1 MRRTAYFTGLL
12 ILAAVLSVSCSEIWR
27 IDPPELLSGT
37 VWMGTNDARGEKLYF
52 CYGSSEVLPY
62 FHEETG
68 VDGTQENGHLEM
80 YFTSPSDTVKY
91 VGTYNYVQYPAVYVK
106 EMYGY
111 VYLNIQNMETGEF
124 FDPSKATMKHSDS
137 HFYLEMVLGGTV
149 YAYPVAEY
157 TGDMSVIDS
166 LRK

>member
-1 MRRTAYFTGLL
+1 MRRTVYFTGFL
-12 ILAAVLSVSCSEIWR
+12 ILAAVLSVSCSKIWR

-52 CYGSSEVLPY
+52 CYGNSEVLPY

-91 VGTYNYVQYPAVYVK
+91 VGTYNYIQYPAVYVK

-111 VYLNIQNMETGEF
+111 IYLNIQNMIINAQFKLIQTYKIIKF
-124 FDPSKATMKHSDS
+124 
-137 HFYLEMVLGGTV
+137 L
-149 YAYPVAEY
+149 PVINRRI
-157 TGDMSVIDS
+157 VCNP
-166 LRK
+166 L